1 MLQYWLLNEAPA
13 NVKQV
18 CLIFPVPGHSYMP
31 PDRVFGRIEKEIQN
45 YDTIIKPEKYIEIFQ
60 EYGTTI
66 SMAESCNI
74 FDWKEVCD
82 NYQKKPQNWHFKFSS
97 AKRFLITRSTVPN
110 SQVLVAGEPWYNT
123 NLGQPKK
130 VMKPGFK
137 VNDFQLPLLLPG
149 VPVKP
154 AKVDDVKKL
163 LDLHFGEKKKKKTL
177 HLLKMKS

>member
-1 MLQYWLLNEAPA
+1 
-13 NVKQV
+13 
-18 CLIFPVPGHSYMP
+18 
-31 PDRVFGRIEKEIQN
+31 
-45 YDTIIKPEKYIEIFQ
+45 
-60 EYGTTI
+60 
-66 SMAESCNI
+66 MAESCNI

-97 AKRFLITRSTVPN
+97 AKRFLIKRSTVPK

-123 NLGQPKK
+123 HLGQPKK

-137 VNDFQLPLLLPG
+137 VNDFQLTLLLSG

-163 LDLHFGEKKKKKTL
+163 LDLHFEEKWTENEELIFYKNVIFGNVVQGNVESEDENDCGL
-177 HLLKMKS
+177 MVDAEGV